1 MNEQNFYNMDRTELY
16 QRLEDLHNV
25 LAYCSE
31 MQSLG
36 RIYVFKI
43 TERICINQERGSIL
57 SQLNNDN
64 CPIEVR
70 TYKIPPSIESK
81 VKFTIEKIQA
91 TSWGGFHQNQFMKDA
106 ET

>member
-1 MNEQNFYNMDRTELY
+1 MNKAIY

-31 MQSLG
+31 LQSCG
-36 RIYVFKI
+36 KIYVFK
-43 TERICINQERGSIL
+43 TLERVCINQERGSLL

-64 CPIEVR
+64 FPHQVR
-70 TYKIPPSIESK
+70 TYKVPPHIEVK
-81 VKFTIEKIQA
+81 VKFTLEKIQA
-91 TSWGGFHQNQFMKDA
+91 TSWGGFNQEQFFNHG